1 MNRQQWIDKC
11 NHWKAKWP
19 VMQKEYE
26 ADDSNTPLNLYAVLD
41 AVNKHSGRDDI
52 IMGDAGSISYAGPVA
67 LNRKYDQRFVF
78 SPAQADMGWAVPA
91 SIGVALSSNDKN
103 VIAITGDGSF
113 MSNVQELSVIRHHC
127 LNIKIIILNNKG
139 YLSIKNTQE
148 KYFENRVYGTSD
160 KTGLEFPDFLKLADS
175 FSIPYYLIKNKGDY
189 ENGVFY
195 GLDRLEQI
203 FAIEGPV
210 IVNCICLENQE
221 ILPSQALKNGKQAG
235 LHDMAPFLSDE
246 ELKEEMVVTL

>member
-1 MNRQQWIDKC
+1 M
-11 NHWKAKWP
+11 
-19 VMQKEYE
+19 V
-26 ADDSNTPLNLYAVLD
+26 
-41 AVNKHSGRDDI
+41 
-52 IMGDAGSISYAGPVA
+52 
-67 LNRKYDQRFVF
+67 
-78 SPAQADMGWAVPA
+78 
-91 SIGVALSSNDKN
+91 
-103 VIAITGDGSF
+103 
-113 MSNVQELSVIRHHC
+113 VIRHHC
-127 LNIKIIILNNKG
+127 LNIKILILNNRG

-160 KTGLEFPDFLKLADS
+160 KTGLEFPVFSKLAES

-195 GLDRLEQI
+195 GLDRLQHI

-221 ILPSQALKNGKQAG
+221 ILPSQALKDGKQAG